1 MRQPTSGGAGAL
13 LGLGLGLL
21 GACGSDGSKD
31 STSLDQSCSPYPV
44 PEDALTE
51 DVLVAGGSGYACH
64 RPAPDATCVEAEG
77 GDLALIAFE
86 QGKPGVDCEEGT
98 LVIDGSCPEDLVVGR
113 CHFDERREVW
123 SVYPCNRWDD
133 LPDGEAA
140 GCEGA
145 GGRWEPADD

>member
-1 MRQPTSGGAGAL
+1 MELREAAVRLTVVEVAALACRQRLPHWPQHQEAG
-13 LGLGLGLL
+13 
-21 GACGSDGSKD
+21 
-31 STSLDQSCSPYPV
+31 T
-44 PEDALTE
+44 
-51 DVLVAGGSGYACH
+51 
-64 RPAPDATCVEAEG
+64 RP
-77 GDLALIAFE
+77 
-86 QGKPGVDCEEGT
+86 EEGT